1 MATAQFG
8 RVITAMITPF
18 TEDGAVDY
26 ESAVALAKH
35 LVAHGSEGLL
45 VGGTTGEGATMT
57 AEEKLKLY
65 TLIVDAVGK
74 RGEGKKVPVMGNI
87 GTISTADTI
96 AFGNKAKETGIDCAL
111 VIVPFY
117 VKPNQEGMYQHFTA
131 VAKGVDL
138 PLVLYNV
145 PGRTGVS
152 IQPETIKRVVDEC
165 PNVVGIKDAT
175 GNWDQVTKE
184 KALLPEDFMIYSGD
198 DAFTL
203 PVLLAGG
210 VGIISVSAHVIG
222 DDMLAMVDAFEKAIL
237 KKPESCT
244 SRCMRSTK
252 ACSSRQAR
260 LLSKRLRIWSAS
272 LVDISVCRWSNR
284 LKQKRQRYV
293 RCSKITAVCCKRA
306 AS

>member
-152 IQPETIKRVVDEC
+152 IQPETIKRIVDEC

-175 GNWDQVTKE
+175 GSWDQVTKE
-184 KALLPEDFMIYSGD
+184 KADRC
-198 DAFTL
+198 ARR
-203 PVLLAGG
+203 
-210 VGIISVSAHVIG
+210 
-222 DDMLAMVDAFEKAIL
+222 
-237 KKPESCT
+237 ES
-244 SRCMRSTK
+244 R
-252 ACSSRQAR
+252 
-260 LLSKRLRIWSAS
+260 
-272 LVDISVCRWSNR
+272 
-284 LKQKRQRYV
+284 RQR
-293 RCSKITAVCCKRA
+293 APHLPA
-306 AS
+306 HQ